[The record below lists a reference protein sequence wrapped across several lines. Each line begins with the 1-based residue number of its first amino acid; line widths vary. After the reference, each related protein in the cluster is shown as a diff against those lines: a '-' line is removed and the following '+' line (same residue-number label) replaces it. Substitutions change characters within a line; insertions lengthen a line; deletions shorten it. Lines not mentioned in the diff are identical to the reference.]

1 MFRNSCLAYSLFA
14 RRNRTGLLLRLAAV
28 ALLVAAVSAHA
39 QFGAPQ
45 AGTHVKDDSALK
57 PPAGARVAI
66 VEFAD
71 MECAACAS
79 ANPLVK
85 EAVAK
90 YKIPWMRHDF
100 LIPSHIWS
108 TNAAINARWFD
119 SKNKA
124 LGNEYRDQVF
134 ANQSS
139 IYNLEMLSEFTQG
152 FAKNH
157 GVSLPFSLDPQG
169 KLRAE
174 VQADNEVGK
183 RTGIWQ
189 TPTIFIVTSTA
200 KGTAYVE
207 VTDRSRLFQYIDQAL
222 ANTHPA
228 ARAKPAHR

>member
-1 MFRNSCLAYSLFA
+1 MFRNFCLAHSLFA
-14 RRNRTGLLLRLAAV
+14 RRNRTGLLLRLASV

-45 AGTHVKDDSALK
+45 VGTNVKDASALK
-57 PPAGARVAI
+57 PPAGARIAI

-71 MECAACAS
+71 MECGACAS

-85 EAVAK
+85 EAAAK
-90 YKIPWMRHDF
+90 YKIPWVRHDF
-100 LIPSHIWS
+100 LIPLHIWS

-134 ANQSS
+134 ANQSA
-139 IYNLEMLSEFTQG
+139 IYSLEMLSEFTQE

-157 GVSLPFSLDPQG
+157 GITLPFSLDPQG
-169 KLRAE
+169 KLRAD
-174 VQADNEVGK
+174 VQADNEIGK
-183 RTGIWQ
+183 STGIHQ

-207 VTDRSRLFQYIDQAL
+207 VTDRSRLFEYVDQAL
-222 ANTHPA
+222 ANIRSA
-228 ARAKPAHR
+228 APAKPVHR

>member
-1 MFRNSCLAYSLFA
+1 MPRYSSRISLV
-14 RRNRTGLLLRLAAV
+14 RRNRAGLLLRLAAV
-28 ALLVAAVSAHA
+28 AFLVAAVSAHA

-45 AGTHVKDDSALK
+45 AGTHVKDASALK
-57 PPAGARVAI
+57 PPAGARAAI

-71 MECAACAS
+71 MECASCAS

-174 VQADNEVGK
+174 VQADNELGK

-222 ANTHPA
+222 ASTRSA
-228 ARAKPAHR
+228 AVARSAHR